1 MVPARLVTGSLL
13 RELMPNEYTDF
24 SPTGETVNSPLQIEQ
39 RSASRWLRMNRPGSA
54 NALSPDLISAI
65 DLALTQAQSRPDTRA
80 VVVTGVGP
88 VFCGGADVTVA
99 GAMLDS
105 KQPEHLA
112 AYMKEANNLLDRI
125 EDFPLPVIAAVN
137 GAAFAGGLELVL
149 ACDLAVAAS
158 TAPIGDAHV
167 RHGFVPAWGASWRL
181 PAALGPAR
189 AGRLML
195 TGTALTAADLPEMF
209 AAVVPPHDLEREVM
223 ALIGEIVLSSPT
235 AITEIKRLLVSDRSA
250 RAASRR
256 REWNALERQLGTSD
270 LAEGFAAFRTGRRPV
285 FSRASDLL

>member
-1 MVPARLVTGSLL
+1 MSPAARML
-13 RELMPNEYTDF
+13 NA
-24 SPTGETVNSPLQIEQ
+24 PLHVEQ
-39 RSASRWLRMNRPGSA
+39 RPNSCWLRMNRPESA
-54 NALSPDLISAI
+54 NTLSPDLIAAI

-80 VVVTGVGP
+80 VVITGVGSA
-88 VFCGGADVTVA
+88 FCGGADVAVA
-99 GAMLDS
+99 GAMLDR
-105 KQPEHLA
+105 KQPEHMA
-112 AYMKEANNLLDRI
+112 AYMEEANNLLDRI
-125 EDFPLPVIAAVN
+125 EDFSLPVIAAVN

-195 TGTALTAADLPEMF
+195 TGATLAAADLPEMF

-223 ALIGEIVLSSPT
+223 TLIGEIVLSSPT

-250 RAASRR
+250 RAASRH
-256 REWNALERQLGTSD
+256 REWKALERQLGTAD

-285 FSRASDLL
+285 FTHSSNVP